1 MIQQT
6 YLCEINQLQKEKYY
20 DFTYNEVSK
29 IVKLLESRMAVAR
42 DAGGG
47 RNGELFSGYRVSAL
61 QVLEISCIALCTL
74 YNTLK
79 MVKMVNFMFFIIIK
93 KE

>member
-1 MIQQT
+1 
-6 YLCEINQLQKEKYY
+6 
-20 DFTYNEVSK
+20 
-29 IVKLLESRMAVAR
+29 MAVAR

-47 RNGELFSGYRVSAL
+47 RNGELLSGYRVSVL

-79 MVKMVNFMFFIIIK
+79 MVKMVNFMFLS
-93 KE
+93 